1 MYRSLVGILC
11 LALTVRAHA
20 DCENDSAQI
29 RLALT
34 PEALAVRD
42 ALHSQLCTS
51 GEVYDLTDPGMKER
65 LTEPRDIQGFSVVD
79 ADGIRG
85 NLLLAFAVDPSGSI
99 QQITVLVSSGQKKL
113 DAKAVAFWSKIR
125 FKTPSKLDGQPVRI
139 LTYFRFKSIVNGK

>member
-85 NLLLAFAVDPSGSI
+85 GRGRAGAGEPGGASRRGTGRGSA
-99 QQITVLVSSGQKKL
+99 G
-113 DAKAVAFWSKIR
+113 
-125 FKTPSKLDGQPVRI
+125 
-139 LTYFRFKSIVNGK
+139 